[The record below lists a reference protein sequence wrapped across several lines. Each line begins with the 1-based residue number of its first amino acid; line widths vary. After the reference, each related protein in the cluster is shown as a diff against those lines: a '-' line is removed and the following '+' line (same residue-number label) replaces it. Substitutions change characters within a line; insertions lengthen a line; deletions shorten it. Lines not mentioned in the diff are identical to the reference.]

1 MRKVILRWK
10 TISLYGATE
19 ISEIL
24 NLCER
29 MEILG
34 HLAINEKSVTQLAEI
49 KLKKGKSIDDFSDL
63 ENFKVIETHEE
74 NEDGVLVSLLC
85 THPLAIS
92 AIELSNI
99 HIHPPY
105 GISEEKGM
113 ELRISGLSK
122 SVSRF
127 IRLIRMVL
135 PPDNISVQTFQK
147 EDNGSVWESIWTER
161 QIDVLK
167 HATRERFYSMDR
179 SVTLK
184 QLADEMNMARS
195 TYGEHIRRA
204 EVEIMNKVMKDLE

>member
-99 HIHPPY
+99 HIHPPVSY
-105 GISEEKGM
+105 THLTLPTIC
-113 ELRISGLSK
+113 
-122 SVSRF
+122 SV
-127 IRLIRMVL
+127 
-135 PPDNISVQTFQK
+135 
-147 EDNGSVWESIWTER
+147 
-161 QIDVLK
+161 
-167 HATRERFYSMDR
+167 
-179 SVTLK
+179 
-184 QLADEMNMARS
+184 
-195 TYGEHIRRA
+195 
-204 EVEIMNKVMKDLE
+204 